1 MEKKR
6 NQIAVKKVEKINEH
20 ASYMGEVG
28 GSDIVYFPS
37 QIDSKNNDDEIILG
51 VLQPPRFFYILIL
64 VSSKVEH

>member
-20 ASYMGEVG
+20 APYMGEVG
-28 GSDIVYFPS
+28 DSDIVYFPS

-51 VLQPPRFFYILIL
+51 VLQPP
-64 VSSKVEH
+64 